1 MNPTGDPKR
10 YKWRPKEP
18 RRPQDASDTS
28 EEGEGELYRQAAPF
42 EVKLR
47 LGPITYGQDV
57 SYYDDNQPALNEAS
71 HLQKLQAA
79 SDPSLIRKD
88 KKGRIIK
95 PTDKLA
101 IAERTQ
107 KKKERYERR
116 KTERRQEKKVKQETR
131 KSTFLEDI
139 EGSKELE
146 QAGLPLFFGRKPIPD
161 TYSDEEVN
169 STLKRQ
175 KVDNEPVESRPS
187 AVPLIVP
194 VGPMPA
200 AHASDAN
207 SDGTNESD
215 YGPVDVEPVF
225 SDIPM
230 THLANIEGHIKAL
243 TDIDVDKTESRL
255 ITGGLDYKV
264 KLWDFLQMDEQMI
277 PYRSFEPID
286 SHPIRSCRFDM
297 EARYLLICAGNFQP
311 KLFTKEGRLVFECV
325 RGDVYMAD
333 MLHTKGHVKIVT
345 ECVWHPTEKLKFASS
360 SHDGTC
366 RTWDFHGR
374 LVGLDQQLGHK
385 SVHKARTTV
394 NTRVGVNCCAWAPN
408 GKMLVGG
415 CADGSIQVWDADRGH
430 SYFPSS
436 VVYNAHKLD
445 GDITCVKFFS
455 DNTRLLSRAQDHT
468 LKLWDLR
475 QFSHPV
481 HTWENLLNINLKTQV
496 DLSPNDRYIVTGTS
510 SVRNEGQGHVVVY
523 DSNDLTLVGEA
534 PVCQGSVC
542 AVKWVEGMEQIMTG
556 GSDGSLNVLYS
567 PSLSRGGV
575 VDCLKRKAKVDHS
588 YDLFLE
594 KPIVTPY
601 SLPQF
606 KGNYQSKKKERERK
620 REDPMLS
627 QKPKEPIFAPNKD
640 GKMVGLTTVTQ
651 YVLRSIHE
659 KRRPDDDPREEILS
673 YHIEA
678 EEKPEWIQPIYNI
691 TQPKATFDLSRD
703 TFEEK
708 EYLSRM
714 AVPKCQSCGLK
725 FCSCPKRRVTEEPV
739 FSADRKI
746 A

>member
-57 SYYDDNQPALNEAS
+57 GYYDDNLPSLSEVS
-71 HLQKLQAA
+71 HLQRLQAA

-101 IAERTQ
+101 LTERTQ
-107 KKKERYERR
+107 KKKARYERR
-116 KTERRQEKKVKQETR
+116 KTERRLEKQLRLQTQKQ
-131 KSTFLEDI
+131 TFLEDLD
-139 EGSKELE
+139 GNKELE
-146 QAGLPLFFGRKPIPD
+146 EAGLPVFFGRKPVPE

-175 KVDNEPVESRPS
+175 KVESVSTPAAVIPS
-187 AVPLIVP
+187 VG

-200 AHASDAN
+200 SHSSAAN
-207 SDGTNESD
+207 SDGTHESD
-215 YGPVDVEPVF
+215 YEVGDLDPVF

-230 THLANIEGHIKAL
+230 THIANIEAHGKAL
-243 TDIDVDKTESRL
+243 TDIDVDKTLGRM

-264 KLWDFLQMDEQMI
+264 RLWDFLQMDEQMI
-277 PYRSFEPID
+277 PYRAFEPID
-286 SHPIRSCRFDM
+286 SHPIRSCRFDL
-297 EARYLLICAGNFQP
+297 EGRYLLICAGNFQP

-345 ECVWHPTEKLKFASS
+345 ECAWHPIKKLVFASS
-360 SHDGTC
+360 SQDGTC
-366 RTWDFHGR
+366 RVWDFQGR
-374 LVGLDQQLGHK
+374 LVGLDQQLGHR
-385 SVHKARTTV
+385 SVHKARTTA
-394 NTRVGVNCCAWAPN
+394 NTRIGLNCCAWAPN
-408 GKMLVGG
+408 GHILAGG
-415 CADGSIQVWDADRGH
+415 CADGSIQVWETERGH
-430 SYFPSS
+430 SYSPSS
-436 VVYNAHKLD
+436 VVYNAHKSD
-445 GDITCVKFFS
+445 GDITCVRFFS
-455 DNTRLLSRAQDHT
+455 DSQRLLSRGQDHT

-475 QFSHPV
+475 QFSKPV
-481 HTWENLLNINLKTQV
+481 HTWEQLLNINLQTQV

-510 SVRNEGQGHVVVY
+510 SIRNEGQGHVVVY
-523 DSNDLTLVGEA
+523 DSYDLSLVGEA
-534 PVCQGSVC
+534 AVCQGSVG
-542 AVKWVEGMEQIMTG
+542 AVKWVPGLEQILTG

-567 PSLSRGGV
+567 PNISKGGV
-575 VDCLKRKAKVDHS
+575 IECLKRKAKVNQAF
-588 YDLFLE
+588 DLFLD

-606 KGNYQSKKKERERK
+606 KGNYQSKQKESDRK
-620 REDPMLS
+620 REDPLAS
-627 QKPKEPIFAPNKD
+627 QKPKEPIFAPNKE
-640 GKMVGLTTVTQ
+640 GKMVGLSTVTQ

-659 KRRPDDDPREEILS
+659 KRRPDDDPREAILS

-678 EEKPEWIQPIYNI
+678 EEQPEWIQPIYNL
-691 TQPKATFDLSRD
+691 TQPNPTFDTSKD

-739 FSADRKI
+739 FSTDRKI